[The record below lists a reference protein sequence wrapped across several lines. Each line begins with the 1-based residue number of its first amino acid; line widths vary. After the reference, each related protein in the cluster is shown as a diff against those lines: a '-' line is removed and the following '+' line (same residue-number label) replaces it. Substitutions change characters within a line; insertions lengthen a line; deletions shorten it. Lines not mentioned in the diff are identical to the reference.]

1 MKKDHKQSHRR
12 IWRRLKLVNAHLR
25 LAWEAFCRL
34 PALARWPVRQVFLKQ
49 IYFTGAESLLTVGLV
64 AFLTGLIVVTEI
76 NNLVGRN
83 ELLTIQVMVWAIMR
97 ELGPLLTVMV
107 IIGRSSS
114 ALASELSTM
123 LVNDEIKSLRNMA
136 ISPLSYLVTPRVLG
150 MTLAC
155 IALTIY
161 FQIIAIGTGITVNA
175 LRMGASLGGQAASF
189 FEITGFHEITMSL
202 FKSMLFG
209 ILVSVVSCYHGLR
222 KKVAATEIPQ
232 AVSQAVI
239 RSLMVVFAGD
249 GLVAILVF

>member
-1 MKKDHKQSHRR
+1 M
-12 IWRRLKLVNAHLR
+12 
-25 LAWEAFCRL
+25 
-34 PALARWPVRQVFLKQ
+34 RQVLLKQ
-49 IYFTGAESLLTVGLV
+49 TYFTGAESLLTVGLV

-83 ELLTIQVMVWAIMR
+83 EFLTIQVMVWAIMR

-123 LVNDEIKSLRNMA
+123 LVNDEIKSLRKMA

-161 FQIIAIGTGITVNA
+161 FQIIAISTGITVNA

-189 FEITGFHEITMSL
+189 FEIIGFHEIAMSL

>member
-1 MKKDHKQSHRR
+1 M
-12 IWRRLKLVNAHLR
+12 WRHLRLVRAHLR

-34 PALARWPVRQVFLKQ
+34 PALTRWPVRQVLLKQ
-49 IYFTGAESLLTVGLV
+49 TYFTGAESLLTVGSV

-155 IALTIY
+155 IALTIH
-161 FQIIAIGTGITVNA
+161 FQIIAISTGMAVNA
-175 LRMGASLGGQAASF
+175 LRMGASLESQAASF
-189 FEITGFHEITMSL
+189 FEIIEFHEIAMSL
-202 FKSMLFG
+202 FKSVLFG

-232 AVSQAVI
+232 SVSQAVI

>member
-1 MKKDHKQSHRR
+1 M
-12 IWRRLKLVNAHLR
+12 WRRSRLVWEHIL

-34 PALARWPVRQVFLKQ
+34 PALGKWPVRQVLLKQ
-49 IYFTGAESLLTVGLV
+49 TYFTGAESLLTVGLV

-83 ELLTIQVMVWAIMR
+83 ELLTIQIMVWAIVR
-97 ELGPLLTVMV
+97 ELGPLLTIMV

-123 LVNDEIKSLRNMA
+123 QINDEIRNLRNMA
-136 ISPLSYLVTPRVLG
+136 ISPLSYLVMPRVLG

-161 FQIIAIGTGITVNA
+161 FQAIAISAGMAVNT
-175 LRMGASLGGQAASF
+175 LRMGASLESQAASF
-189 FEITGFHEITMSL
+189 FELIEFHEIATSF
-202 FKSMLFG
+202 FKSVLFG
-209 ILVSVVSCYHGLR
+209 VLVSVVSCYHGLR
-222 KKVAATEIPQ
+222 KKVAATEVPQ

-249 GLVAILVF
+249 GLVTILVF